1 MVSGIKVCHF
11 LQFIKSPDFEAV
23 VNVVCAQ
30 PKKYGTDFD
39 ATMSYLSH
47 MVMKKSLIVQLC
59 RIAKIGSPP
68 VRFKVAAFIWKV
80 ECKKLPKAVLNSMT
94 KEQQMQVCKLYE
106 QQGIKPAMKQ
116 TSADVGIAALE
127 AMLGITS

>member
-1 MVSGIKVCHF
+1 M
-11 LQFIKSPDFEAV
+11 
-23 VNVVCAQ
+23 
-30 PKKYGTDFD
+30 
-39 ATMSYLSH
+39 
-47 MVMKKSLIVQLC
+47 
-59 RIAKIGSPP
+59 
-68 VRFKVAAFIWKV
+68 AAFIWKV